1 MLKTNPIASSSQFA
15 ERHLGRLGRF
25 ASSALDRRRAAR
37 RVSAFT
43 RILELPSPLSL
54 DKLLRFVELVTER
67 PIQLSRRD
75 DLLDVDMSGFWHEGE
90 DVNRLFHVGD
100 RSEFAGEMNILHE
113 ISHVLLQHDPEPLTG
128 EELAVVFPDLDP
140 RKVLHGWRHTK
151 LRTGIEAEAEL
162 LADHLY
168 AEIRS
173 GKREEE
179 ILGFGDVI
187 G

>member
-1 MLKTNPIASSSQFA
+1 MLNLHPIASSVHFA
-15 ERHLGRLGRF
+15 ERHLGRVVRG
-25 ASSALDRRRAAR
+25 ASSSLDRRRASR
-37 RVSAFT
+37 RVRAFT
-43 RILELPSPLSL
+43 RMMELPSPLSL
-54 DKLLRFVELVTER
+54 SKLIKFVELVTER
-67 PIQLSRRD
+67 PIRLARRD
-75 DLLDVDMSGFWHEGE
+75 ELLDVDMSGFWHEDGE
-90 DVNRLFHVGD
+90 VNRLFHVGD

-113 ISHVLLQHDPEPLTG
+113 LSHVLLQHDPEPLTS

-151 LRTGIEAEAEL
+151 LRTGMEAEAEL

-168 AEIRS
+168 AQIRA
-173 GKREEE
+173 GKRDDE